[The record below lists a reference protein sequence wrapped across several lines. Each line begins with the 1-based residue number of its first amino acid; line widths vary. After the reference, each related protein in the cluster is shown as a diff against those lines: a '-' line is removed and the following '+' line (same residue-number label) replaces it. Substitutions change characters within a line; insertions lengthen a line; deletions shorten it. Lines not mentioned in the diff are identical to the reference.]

1 MKQKRPSVLWR
12 SMILEPPKQTT
23 QCLCK
28 TIGVYFIS
36 TYDEDRKD
44 WLNNAGVPLDKWM
57 PGYKDVMEI
66 RKGSFITL
74 DDLERLMSY
83 EYERLILQSQE

>member
-1 MKQKRPSVLWR
+1 MENKRLSILWR
-12 SMILEPPKQTT
+12 SMTLEPPKQTT

-28 TIGVYFIS
+28 TIGIYFIS
-36 TYDEDRKD
+36 KYDADQKD

-57 PGYKDVMEI
+57 PGYKDVIET

-83 EYERLILQSQE
+83 EYERFLLQSQE